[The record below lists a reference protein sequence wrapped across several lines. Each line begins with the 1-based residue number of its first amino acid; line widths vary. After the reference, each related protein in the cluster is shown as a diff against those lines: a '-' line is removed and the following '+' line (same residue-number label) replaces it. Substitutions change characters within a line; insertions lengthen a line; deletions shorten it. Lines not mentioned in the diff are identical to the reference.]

1 VKATKH
7 ADLFIIG
14 HHHKNK
20 FLAAIMDSTDEHV
33 ADLVSCPVLLV
44 PMR

>member
-1 VKATKH
+1 MEQSSMSY
-7 ADLFIIG
+7 DR
-14 HHHKNK
+14 
-20 FLAAIMDSTDEHV
+20 FLAAMMDSTDEHV